1 MRQVQARLLDGVRGR
16 VVLPDDAGWDEARRS
31 WNLSVD
37 QRPAAVVEAAG
48 AEDVQAVLRSGLRV
62 APQATGQ
69 GSEGLPDLEGAVL
82 LKTSRL
88 RDVTVSGGV
97 VRAGAGALAGDVAAA
112 AGEHGLA
119 PVLGL
124 APSVGVAGLALGGGT
139 GWLSRAYGLTC
150 NSVRAFEVV
159 LASGE
164 RLRIDADREPELF
177 WALRGG
183 GGRFAVVTAL
193 ELEAHPVPE
202 ASAGML
208 AWPAERAAEVLDQ
221 FRRWTWDVPEALG
234 AVFRY
239 LSLPDLDGV
248 PAPLRGRRIVA
259 VIAAHLGTDADG
271 RRLIEPLREG
281 TLVDTF
287 GPVGA
292 ADLVRVA
299 GDPEQPIPTRG
310 DGFLVHELDVD
321 AIAGL
326 IDDIDPLGVL
336 ELRLLGGALAR
347 APRGHGALAKLDG
360 AFAVFAG
367 GAAVDAS
374 ATAAIAERLG
384 ELRERLAPWTAPQAL
399 LNSSGRGADP
409 ARAFDAATWERLCA
423 VRDAFDPDRRL
434 VSAYA

>member
-1 MRQVQARLLDGVRGR
+1 MRQIEARLLKGVRGH
-16 VVLPDDAGWDEARRS
+16 VVLPDDAGWDEARQS

-48 AEDVQAVLRSGLRV
+48 VEDVQAVLRSGLRV
-62 APQATGQ
+62 APQATGH

-88 RDVTVSGGV
+88 RDVTVDGSV
-97 VRAGAGALAGDVAAA
+97 VSAGAGALAGDVAAA

-124 APSVGVAGLALGGGT
+124 AASVGVAGLALGGGT
-139 GWLSRAYGLTC
+139 GWLSRAYGLAC
-150 NSVRAFEVV
+150 NNVRAFEVV

-164 RLRIDADREPELF
+164 RLRIDAAREPELF

-202 ASAGML
+202 VSAGLL
-208 AWPAERAAEVLDQ
+208 AWPAARAAEVLEQ
-221 FRRWTWDVPEALG
+221 FRRWTWDVPETLG

-239 LSLPDLDGV
+239 LSLPDVD
-248 PAPLRGRRIVA
+248 PIVA
-259 VIAAHLGTDADG
+259 VIAAHVGTEADG
-271 RRLIEPLREG
+271 RRLIEPLRGG

-287 GPVGA
+287 GPVDA
-292 ADLVRVA
+292 ADLVRIA

-310 DGFLVHELDVD
+310 DGFLVRELDVD

-326 IDDIDPLGVL
+326 IDDIEPLGVL
-336 ELRLLGGALAR
+336 ELRLLGGALSR
-347 APRGHGALAKLDG
+347 APSGHGALAKLDA
-360 AFAVFAG
+360 AFSVFAG

-374 ATAAIAERLG
+374 ARAAIADRL
-384 ELRERLAPWTAPQAL
+384 EALRERLAPWTAPQSL
-399 LNSSGRGADP
+399 LNSSGA
-409 ARAFDAATWERLCA
+409 ARAFDAATWERLRVA
-423 VRDAFDPDRRL
+423 RDAFDPDQRL